1 MGTIGTSF
9 LTDNRPQLLEK
20 GLRPLW
26 GLALVPS
33 GNIIIEDPSPIFLE
47 PSFITFF
54 KLLNLLDLL
63 M

>member
-1 MGTIGTSF
+1 MGLLF
-9 LTDNRPQLLEK
+9 LIDNRPQLLEK
-20 GLRPLW
+20 DLRPLW

-33 GNIIIEDPSPIFLE
+33 GKMIIEDPSFIFLE

-54 KLLNLLDLL
+54 KLPILLDLL